1 MCIRDRLIPVLKPD
15 DFRGYY
21 LVKASNEQ
29 GDTGYY
35 FYDEREGTIQRVW
48 SVSYTHLDVYKR
60 QVVAYEMSNS
70 FPLEALKAQ
79 AVCARGYAA
88 NKIKTSGAYDI
99 VDTTV
104 DQVYKGYEPAYQRVI
119 QAVNETKGHVL
130 TYNGKIISTFYACL
144 LYTSRCV

>member
-1 MCIRDRLIPVLKPD
+1 
-15 DFRGYY
+15 
-21 LVKASNEQ
+21 
-29 GDTGYY
+29 
-35 FYDEREGTIQRVW
+35 
-48 SVSYTHLDVYKR
+48 
-60 QVVAYEMSNS
+60 MSNS

-130 TYNGKIISTFYACL
+130 TYNGKIISTFYAASNGGKPSFPA
-144 LYTSRCV
+144 TSGVGAKQK